1 MATMA
6 ATTITA
12 AQTREAIVKE
22 VKEDT
27 KASDK
32 RNTMSVTNQ
41 DAGLTSIP

>member
-1 MATMA
+1 MATIA

-12 AQTREAIVKE
+12 AQTREATVKK

-32 RNTMSVTNQ
+32 RNAMSVTN
-41 DAGLTSIP
+41 